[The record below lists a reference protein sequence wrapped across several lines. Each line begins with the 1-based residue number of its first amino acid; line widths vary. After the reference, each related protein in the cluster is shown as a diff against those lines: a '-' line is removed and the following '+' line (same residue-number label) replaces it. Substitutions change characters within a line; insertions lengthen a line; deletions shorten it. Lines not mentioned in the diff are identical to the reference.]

1 MKLVNIESK
10 SFEDVP
16 DDQAQAALATGKYGF
31 ESADTAVPVR
41 SPDGQIGTV
50 QAKDYEAARAAGAE
64 LVSHEEYH
72 KADLEARRGGLG
84 DTLAAAGE
92 GLARGLTVGLSDP
105 LAVGAARAFGGEEA
119 AQKTRTHLA
128 EEKEAH
134 PIASTGTE
142 ILGAALPAIAS
153 GGATAPEEG
162 AALAAEGGGRMAALL
177 RAIGAPAR
185 AVAAAGEGAGGIAER
200 AMTAV
205 FDEPGA
211 SGAMARIA
219 RAAIKSGAQASAEG
233 ALFGAGQEVSEDVLG
248 DHDLNAEKVVAAMG
262 HGAIWGAV
270 AGAGVGGGVR
280 AAQETIGP
288 LLSRVAPKL
297 DRAANEQAARAFDVK
312 LNVARKAEARAG
324 GALELGATA
333 RKYDIVPNSPLEAAK
348 IGPEEL
354 LQRTRTAMDQVGSQI
369 GAILEGSSATVKASE
384 ILAPLDERIA
394 ALQKT
399 AAGRQ
404 TAESLVSFRRT
415 LADTLG
421 VPAEGATALEM
432 PARVERTP
440 QAMQQYIA
448 EHPEV
453 MRTPEWEEA
462 LRRNQMP
469 DSVRYEPVPEGAKA
483 PPMAADPDVPIKH
496 LIAERRALQARLKWP
511 VQEGGDAGHEL
522 RQFSGQL
529 NELEETAINRA
540 SHTLGEA
547 QGTALRAANKD
558 MQRLYLLEEAAERK
572 LAAHTALRKLS
583 PTSYLAGIGGAAMG
597 HGSVLGALQG
607 VGAALGHQVVHD
619 RGNAVA
625 SAVLGRLARLDLI
638 VRAGERV
645 DAEIEGAAKAFV
657 SRDTSRSPKIRLRH
671 FASAPETDQEL
682 DDRHAAMGAAPPQVT
697 PAHVESALP
706 GIHAHAPK
714 TAAALALVA
723 GKGAAYVAQA
733 MAPPSGQPTLL
744 RPQPRPDEQAM
755 SRELRIRGAV
765 EDPVGTFAR
774 ALETGKVN
782 ADEIG
787 AIKATKP
794 KLYTQMQQVLAQQ
807 IAQHRDSLDYHK
819 VVTASAILGVPLDPS
834 LRNVAALQ
842 QTYAAS
848 AQQAA
853 PQQPGRAKAPA
864 APKRQLTGIAEQSSL
879 TGQHLAV
886 Q

>member
-1 MKLVNIESK
+1 
-10 SFEDVP
+10 
-16 DDQAQAALATGKYGF
+16 
-31 ESADTAVPVR
+31 
-41 SPDGQIGTV
+41 
-50 QAKDYEAARAAGAE
+50 
-64 LVSHEEYH
+64 
-72 KADLEARRGGLG
+72 
-84 DTLAAAGE
+84 
-92 GLARGLTVGLSDP
+92 
-105 LAVGAARAFGGEEA
+105 
-119 AQKTRTHLA
+119 
-128 EEKEAH
+128 
-134 PIASTGTE
+134 
-142 ILGAALPAIAS
+142 
-153 GGATAPEEG
+153 
-162 AALAAEGGGRMAALL
+162 
-177 RAIGAPAR
+177 
-185 AVAAAGEGAGGIAER
+185 
-200 AMTAV
+200 MTAV

-219 RAAIKSGAQASAEG
+219 RAAVKAGAQASAEG

-248 DHDLNAEKVVAAMG
+248 DHELNAEKLVAAMG

-297 DRAANEQAARAFDVK
+297 DRAANEQAARAFDIK
-312 LNVARKAEARAG
+312 LGIAQKAQKRAG
-324 GALELGATA
+324 DLLFDEEGRYVGHADGIQALGQTA
-333 RKYDIVPNSPLEAAK
+333 RKYDIVPNSPVEAAK
-348 IGPEEL
+348 LTPEAL
-354 LQRTRTAMDQVGSQI
+354 LQRTRAAADQVENGI
-369 GAILEGSSATVKASE
+369 GAIIEGSPATVKSSE
-384 ILAPLDERIA
+384 VLDLFDSRIKE
-394 ALQKT
+394 LRKT
-399 AAGRQ
+399 AGGRAL
-404 TAESLVSFRRT
+404 AEQLQAYRDT
-415 LADTLG
+415 LSDTLG
-421 VPAEGATALEM
+421 VPGEAQAPLKM
-432 PARVERTP
+432 PERVERTP
-440 QAMQQYIA
+440 ASLQAFLNA
-448 EHPEV
+448 NPEV
-453 MRTPEWEEA
+453 MRSEAWAEA
-462 LRRNQMP
+462 LKKSPTLKISNLP
-469 DSVRYEPVPEGAKA
+469 DEFRYEPLPESAKA
-483 PPMAADPDVPIKH
+483 PPMTADPDVSIQH
-496 LIAERRALQARLKWP
+496 LVAERRALKPYANF
-511 VQEGGDAGHEL
+511 DASRPKEL
-522 RQFSGQL
+522 TKEFQGIYAGVRQ
-529 NELEETAINRA
+529 LEEKAINGA

-547 QGTALRAANKD
+547 QGTALRDLNKD
-558 MQRLYLLEEAAERK
+558 MQRLILLQQAAERK
-572 LAAHTALRKLS
+572 VAAHVALRAIS
-583 PTSYLAGIGGAAMG
+583 PTSYLTGMAVGAGSLA
-597 HGSVLGALQG
+597 HGNVMGALHG

-682 DDRHAAMGAAPPQVT
+682 DDRHAAVGTAPPQVT

-714 TAAALALVA
+714 TAAAIAIVA

-819 VVTASAILGVPLDPS
+819 VVTASAILGVSLDPS

-864 APKRQLTGIAEQSSL
+864 APKRQLTGIADQSSL